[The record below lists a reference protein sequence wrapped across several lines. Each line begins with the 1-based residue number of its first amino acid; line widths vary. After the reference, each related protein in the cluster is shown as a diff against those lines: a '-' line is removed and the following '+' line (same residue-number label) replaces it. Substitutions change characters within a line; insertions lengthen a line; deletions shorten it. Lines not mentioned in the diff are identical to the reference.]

1 MEYGLVMHG
10 GGSIDAAL
18 AMDEIARAGFRFF
31 EYSYSHVST
40 ILNDGDH
47 SLAEI
52 ADRADSLGLTPVQIH
67 GPSLTRG
74 FDLGSPDDGTR
85 RWSIE
90 MSCTWLEHA
99 SRLNVPVM
107 VEHACEYH
115 EDFEATMALVK
126 ESFAEI
132 AKVSLDTGVKV
143 AIENEFDPR
152 ELLVPS
158 SRGRNMVVPSRVGCT
173 VPELKEIVSESP
185 DSLGVCLDFGH
196 ANLQRPLFRLRDAI
210 RELGSG
216 LIATHIHDNEGRS
229 DQHMLPLMGNIPW
242 DEAIAAL
249 AETGYP
255 NPVIM
260 ETGVPYSPDPETRG
274 NRLRLLKIVAERL
287 LEEA

>member
-1 MEYGLVMHG
+1 MEYGLVTPG
-10 GGSIDAAL
+10 GGSIDAVVAL
-18 AMDEIARAGFRFF
+18 EEIARAGFRFL
-31 EYSYSHVST
+31 EYSYSHVSA
-40 ILNDGDH
+40 IVNNGDH

-52 ADRADSLGLTPVQIH
+52 VDRAESLGLTPVQMH

-74 FDLGSPDDGTR
+74 FDLGSPDAGTR

-90 MSCTWLEHA
+90 LSCKWLEHA
-99 SRLNVPVM
+99 SRLDVPVM

-126 ESFAEI
+126 DSFGEI

-152 ELLVPS
+152 DLLVPS

-173 VPELKEIVSESP
+173 MSELKDIVSESP

-196 ANLQRPLFRLRDAI
+196 ANLQRPLFGLGDAI
-210 RELGSG
+210 RELGRD

-242 DEAIAAL
+242 AEATAAL
-249 AETGYP
+249 TEVGYRK
-255 NPVIM
+255 PVIM
-260 ETGVPYSPDPETRG
+260 ETGVPYSPDPETRR
-274 NRLRLLKIVAERL
+274 NRLRLLRIVAEEL
-287 LEEA
+287 LG